1 MAVTAK
7 PQAPMFTRRA
17 LFTLIW
23 PLLLEQTL
31 SVTMGMADTLMV
43 SGVGE
48 AAVSSVSLV
57 DSLNILIIQILSAL
71 ATGGAVIAS
80 QYLGRK
86 DTENAGRS
94 AAQLYSVLGLS
105 TVTMG
110 ILCMLLS
117 RPILRGVFG
126 SIDEDVMRFA
136 QQYFLISAV
145 SYPFIGLYNGGAA
158 LFRAQGNSRIS
169 MLASLV
175 MNVINIAGN
184 ALLIYGFGMGVIGAA
199 LATLIGRVFAAV
211 FILWQNQNLSNP
223 LRVQELADLKPRS
236 QPIRQILSLG
246 IPSGL
251 ENGMFQ
257 IGKLCV
263 SSLTSTLGTSAI
275 AANAVANSVSTL
287 ANIPGNTMSLAMIPV
302 IGQCLGAGDKKQAKH
317 YSVTLLGIAIGGLAI
332 ANALVFVL
340 MPEIVTWFNLS
351 AEASVLCTTVVHMFN
366 VASVFFWATSF
377 TLPNALRAGGDAKY
391 TMTVSIISMW
401 LFRVILSYVFVL
413 QFQLGLAGVWLG
425 MFCDWVFRSIC
436 FLIRFVRGKWM
447 NHKVI

>member
-1 MAVTAK
+1 M
-7 PQAPMFTRRA
+7 
-17 LFTLIW
+17 
-23 PLLLEQTL
+23 
-31 SVTMGMADTLMV
+31 DTLNV
-43 SGVGE
+43 
-48 AAVSSVSLV
+48 
-57 DSLNILIIQILSAL
+57 LIIQILSAL

-80 QYLGRK
+80 QYLGRR
-86 DTENAGRS
+86 DTENACRS
-94 AAQLYSVLGLS
+94 AAQLYSVLGIS
-105 TVTMG
+105 TVVVG
-110 ILCMLLS
+110 IVCMLLS

-287 ANIPGNTMSLAMIPV
+287 ANIPGNTMSLAMIPI

-317 YSVTLLGIAIGGLAI
+317 YSVTLLGIAISGLAI